1 MKRMKLV
8 AAALNQTP
16 IAWDQNVQNIIEAIE
31 QARSQQADLLCLPE
45 LCISGYGCED
55 AFLAPGVIETSLEML
70 EQIIPNTRDIAVA
83 VGLPMSVSGQTY
95 NAVAMV
101 VDGKLLGFVAKQH
114 LAGDG
119 LHYEP
124 RWFTPWKAG
133 EQVTVCV
140 ADQEVPFG
148 DLVFSISDVRIG
160 FEICEDAWV
169 ATRPAKSLAARH
181 AGVILNPSAS
191 HFAFGKHQVRQQLL
205 LEGSRIIQGAY
216 VYANL
221 VGNEA
226 GRAIYDGDTM
236 IGSNGELIASGA
248 RFSYQDI
255 VLTTAV
261 VEVPS
266 CAPDTTELTSPW
278 QIHPQTDQVAVD
290 QLTVAAWESSSFLKE
305 EEFARALALA
315 LFDYMRK
322 SCSRGFVLSLS
333 GGADSATVA
342 VLIKLMVDFA
352 IADIGLAGVAER
364 LRGCFEGEVPQSPE
378 QWVHE
383 LLWCVYQSTRNS
395 GEITREAA
403 RSVAE
408 AIGASFFE
416 IDVDGV
422 VQQYTE
428 LVSGVLGRELSWQQD
443 DLALQNIQARGRAP
457 GVWMLANIKRG
468 LLLATSNRSEAA
480 VGYTTMDGDTCG
492 GIAPIAGIDKAF
504 LRHWL
509 SWLETKGPFP
519 GAPIPA
525 LIKVTQQQPTAEL
538 RPPSAHQT
546 DESDLMP
553 YEILDLIERW
563 AIRDKMMPHDI
574 LEALAEH
581 DQVKRYQADRQ
592 QLIEWVRRFFQL
604 WSRNQW
610 KRERFAP
617 SFHVDDENLD
627 PKTWCR
633 FPILS
638 GGFRRE
644 LDTLL

>member
-1 MKRMKLV
+1 M
-8 AAALNQTP
+8 
-16 IAWDQNVQNIIEAIE
+16 
-31 QARSQQADLLCLPE
+31 AR
-45 LCISGYGCED
+45 
-55 AFLAPGVIETSLEML
+55 GVLETSLDIL
-70 EQIIPNTRDIAVA
+70 ESLVEHTQGIAVA
-83 VGLPMSVSGQTY
+83 IGLPVAVDGQTY

-101 VDGKLLGFVAKQH
+101 ADRELLGFVAKQN

-124 RWFTPWKAG
+124 RWFTPWRSDEKVSISVG
-133 EQVTVCV
+133 EKL
-140 ADQEVPFG
+140 VPFG
-148 DLVFSISDVRIG
+148 DITFQFGKVHIG

-169 ATRPAKSLAARH
+169 EDRPANRLASRDVA
-181 AGVILNPSAS
+181 VILNPSAS
-191 HFAFGKHQVRQQLL
+191 HFAFGKHKVRRELL
-205 LEGSRIIQGAY
+205 IAGSQTVQGAY

-236 IGSNGELIASGA
+236 IGNDGTVIASGS
-248 RFSYQDI
+248 RFSYQDV

-261 VEVPS
+261 VDIKEAESLEAVASEFEFANHSEPACVKAAEV
-266 CAPDTTELTSPW
+266 CD
-278 QIHPQTDQVAVD
+278 
-290 QLTVAAWESSSFLKE
+290 WESGEVLKE
-305 EEFARALALA
+305 EEFARALSLA
-315 LFDYMRK
+315 MFDYMRK
-322 SCSRGFVLSLS
+322 SHSRGFVLSLS

-342 VLIKLMVDFA
+342 VLARLMIEFSVQEL
-352 IADIGLAGVAER
+352 GLPQVAQR
-364 LRGCFEGEVPQSPE
+364 LNGCFAGDMPE
-378 QWVHE
+378 TVSEWMKE

-395 GEITREAA
+395 SEITRAA
-403 RSVAE
+403 AQAVAE
-408 AIGASFFE
+408 AIGARFYE
-416 IDVDGV
+416 LDVDSV
-422 VQQYTE
+422 VEQYKS
-428 LVSGVLGRELSWQQD
+428 LVSGVLERDLSWQQD

-492 GIAPIAGIDKAF
+492 GISPIAGIDKAF
-504 LRHWL
+504 LRQWL
-509 SWLETKGPFP
+509 RWLEKEGPN
-519 GAPIPA
+519 GGNPIPA
-525 LIKVTQQQPTAEL
+525 LVKVNQQQPTAEL
-538 RPPSAHQT
+538 RPPEDQQT

-553 YEILDLIERW
+553 YEILDLIERL
-563 AIRDKMMPHDI
+563 AIRDKYMPEEI
-574 LEALAEH
+574 LNALVDHELLASY
-581 DQVKRYQADRQ
+581 QVNRAQIITWIK
-592 QLIEWVRRFFQL
+592 RFFQL

-644 LDTLL
+644 LEVLE

>member
-1 MKRMKLV
+1 MKRIKLA

-16 IAWDQNVQNIIEAIE
+16 IAWSQNYENILSAI
-31 QARSQQADLLCLPE
+31 QQAQAQRVDLLCLPE

-55 AFLAPGVIETSLEML
+55 AFMASGVLDTSLDILKSLIEHT
-70 EQIIPNTRDIAVA
+70 QGIAVA
-83 VGLPMSVSGQTY
+83 IGLPVAVNGQTY

-101 VDGKLLGFVAKQH
+101 ADGELLGFVAKQN

-124 RWFTPWKAG
+124 RWFTPWRAG
-133 EQVTVCV
+133 QKTSMAVG
-140 ADQEVPFG
+140 DKLVPFG
-148 DLVFSISDVRIG
+148 DVTFQFGQVHVG

-169 ATRPAKSLAARH
+169 EDRPASRLASRDVA
-181 AGVILNPSAS
+181 VILNPSAS
-191 HFAFGKHQVRQQLL
+191 HFAFGKHQVRRELL
-205 LEGSRIIQGAY
+205 IAGSQAVQGAY

-236 IGSNGELIASGA
+236 IGKDGVVVASGA
-248 RFSYQDI
+248 RFSYQDV

-261 VEVPS
+261 VDIQQAGSMEAVFSDFEFENHSEPVCTTAAEV
-266 CAPDTTELTSPW
+266 C
-278 QIHPQTDQVAVD
+278 
-290 QLTVAAWESSSFLKE
+290 AWESSEVLKE
-305 EEFARALALA
+305 EEFTRALSLA
-315 LFDYMRK
+315 MFDYMRK
-322 SCSRGFVLSLS
+322 SYSRGFVLSLS

-342 VLIKLMVDFA
+342 VLVRMMMELSVQEL
-352 IADIGLAGVAER
+352 GLSQVGQR
-364 LRGCFEGEVPQSPE
+364 LEGCFAGDIPE
-378 QWVHE
+378 TIAEWMKE

-395 GEITREAA
+395 SEITRDAA
-403 RSVAE
+403 KSVSE
-408 AIGASFFE
+408 AIGARFYE
-416 IDVDGV
+416 LDVDGV
-422 VQQYTE
+422 VEKYKT
-428 LVSGVLGRELSWQQD
+428 LISGVLERELTWQQD

-457 GVWMLANIKRG
+457 SVWMLANIKRG

-492 GIAPIAGIDKAF
+492 GISPIAGIDKAF
-504 LRHWL
+504 LRRWL
-509 SWLETKGPFP
+509 RWLENEGPD
-519 GAPIPA
+519 GGNPIPA
-525 LIKVTQQQPTAEL
+525 LVKVNQQQPTAEL
-538 RPPSAHQT
+538 RPPEDKQT

-553 YEILDLIERW
+553 YEILDLIERL
-563 AIRDKMMPHDI
+563 AIRDKHMPAEI
-574 LEALAEH
+574 LDVLVDHKLLESY
-581 DQVKRYQADRQ
+581 QVDRA
-592 QLIEWVRRFFQL
+592 QLITWIKRFFQL

-644 LDTLL
+644 LDVLQ

>member
-1 MKRMKLV
+1 MKRLKLA

-16 IAWDQNVQNIIEAIE
+16 IAWQQNSDNISNAIE
-31 QARSQQADLLCLPE
+31 QARAQQVDVLCLPE

-55 AFLAPGVIETSLEML
+55 AFLSAGILRTSLEIL
-70 EQIIPNTRDIAVA
+70 QSLIPATQGIAVA
-83 VGLPMSVSGQTY
+83 IGLPMAVEGKTY

-101 VDGKLLGFVAKQH
+101 VDGKLLGFVAKQN

-124 RWFTPWKAG
+124 RWFTAWEPG
-133 EQVTVCV
+133 QQTVVTVGT
-140 ADQEVPFG
+140 ASVPFG
-148 DLVFSISDVRIG
+148 DVMFHLDGVRIG

-169 ATRPAKSLAARH
+169 ADRPAHRLAKRDV
-181 AGVILNPSAS
+181 GVILNPSAS
-191 HFAFGKHQVRQQLL
+191 HFAFGKHQVRRELL
-205 LEGSRIIQGAY
+205 RAGSSMITGAY

-236 IGSNGELIASGA
+236 IGQEGKVIASGS
-248 RFSYQDI
+248 RFSYHD
-255 VLTTAV
+255 VVVTTAV
-261 VEVPS
+261 VDVCQADSGDCVEHDFSFQNHETVHS
-266 CAPDTTELTSPW
+266 VSECS
-278 QIHPQTDQVAVD
+278 VD
-290 QLTVAAWESSSFLKE
+290 AWELSEFLKE
-305 EEFARALALA
+305 EEFARALGLA

-322 SCSRGFVLSLS
+322 SHSQGFVLSLS

-342 VLIKLMVDFA
+342 ILIRLMVEFA
-352 IADIGLAGVAER
+352 IVDLGTAPMAER
-364 LRGCFEGEVPQSPE
+364 LQHCFSGTQPVTAE

-383 LLWCVYQSTRNS
+383 LLWCAYQATRNS
-395 GEITREAA
+395 GEITRQAA
-403 RSVAE
+403 RAVAE
-408 AIGASFFE
+408 AIGAQFFE
-416 IDVDGV
+416 LDVDEV
-422 VQQYTE
+422 VQQYKT
-428 LVSGVLGRELSWQQD
+428 LVSGVLERELTWEQD

-457 GVWMLANIKRG
+457 GIWMLANIKRG

-492 GIAPIAGIDKAF
+492 GISPIAGIDKAF
-504 LRHWL
+504 LRQWL
-509 SWLETKGPFP
+509 RWMESNGPI
-519 GAPIPA
+519 GGHAIDA
-525 LIKVTQQQPTAEL
+525 LVKVNEQQPTAEL
-538 RPPSAHQT
+538 RPPSELQT

-553 YEILDLIERW
+553 YEVLDLIERL
-563 AIRDKMMPHDI
+563 AIRDKLMPIEI
-574 LEALAEH
+574 LESLLQHEATNRLN
-581 DQVKRYQADRQ
+581 ADRQ
-592 QLIEWVRRFFQL
+592 QLIFWIKRFFQL

-638 GGFRRE
+638 GGFQRE
-644 LDTLL
+644 LEALL

>member
-1 MKRMKLV
+1 MKRLKLA

-16 IAWDQNVQNIIEAIE
+16 IAWQQNADNISNAIE
-31 QARSQQADLLCLPE
+31 QARAQQVDVLCLPE

-55 AFLAPGVIETSLEML
+55 AFLSAGILRTSLEIL
-70 EQIIPNTRDIAVA
+70 QSLIPATQGIAVA
-83 VGLPMSVSGQTY
+83 IGLPMAVEGKTY

-101 VDGKLLGFVAKQH
+101 VDGKLLGFVAKQN

-124 RWFTPWKAG
+124 RWFTAWEPG
-133 EQVTVCV
+133 QRTVVTVGT
-140 ADQEVPFG
+140 ASVPFG
-148 DLVFSISDVRIG
+148 DVMFHLDGVRIG

-169 ATRPAKSLAARH
+169 ADRPANRLAKRDV
-181 AGVILNPSAS
+181 GVILNPSAS
-191 HFAFGKHQVRQQLL
+191 HFAFGKHQVRRELL
-205 LEGSRIIQGAY
+205 RAGSSMITGAY

-236 IGSNGELIASGA
+236 IGQEGKVIASGS
-248 RFSYQDI
+248 RFSYHD
-255 VLTTAV
+255 VVVTTAV
-261 VEVPS
+261 VDVCQADSGDCVEHDFSFQNHETVHS
-266 CAPDTTELTSPW
+266 VSECS
-278 QIHPQTDQVAVD
+278 VD
-290 QLTVAAWESSSFLKE
+290 AWELSEFLKE
-305 EEFARALALA
+305 EEFARALGLA

-322 SCSRGFVLSLS
+322 SHSQGFVLSLS

-342 VLIKLMVDFA
+342 ILIRLMVEFA
-352 IADIGLAGVAER
+352 IVDLGTAPMAER
-364 LRGCFEGEVPQSPE
+364 LQHCFSGTQPVTAE

-383 LLWCVYQSTRNS
+383 LLWCAYQATRNS
-395 GEITREAA
+395 GEITRQAA
-403 RSVAE
+403 RAVAE
-408 AIGASFFE
+408 AIGAQFFE
-416 IDVDGV
+416 LDVDEV
-422 VQQYTE
+422 VQQYKT
-428 LVSGVLGRELSWQQD
+428 LVSGVLERELTWEQD

-457 GVWMLANIKRG
+457 GIWMLANIKRG

-492 GIAPIAGIDKAF
+492 GISPIAGIDKAF
-504 LRHWL
+504 LRQWL
-509 SWLETKGPFP
+509 RWMESNGPI
-519 GAPIPA
+519 GGHAIDA
-525 LIKVTQQQPTAEL
+525 LVKVNEQQPTAEL
-538 RPPSAHQT
+538 RPPSELQT

-553 YEILDLIERW
+553 YEVLDLIERL
-563 AIRDKMMPHDI
+563 AIRDKLMPIEI
-574 LEALAEH
+574 LESLLQHEATNRLN
-581 DQVKRYQADRQ
+581 ADRQ
-592 QLIEWVRRFFQL
+592 QLIFWIKRFFQL

-638 GGFRRE
+638 GGFQRE
-644 LDTLL
+644 LEALL